1 MSIKSPILL
10 IEELKPSECGL
21 LQEASP
27 DGKSLWLSGI
37 FMQAGIKNR
46 NGRVYPVTEIST
58 AVDGAKQR
66 MTEQNGI
73 MGELDHPQSLQINLD
88 RVSHVI
94 TELHMQGND
103 AYGKARLLN
112 TPMGNIARE
121 LINSNVKVGVSSS
134 GAGNVNEGGDVR
146 GFQFVT
152 VDIVAQPSAPGA
164 YPGSIY
170 ESLELAKNGHN
181 IVSLAEDVR
190 NDPAAQ
196 KYLKKEILKWLSN
209 GLFTKN

>member
-1 MSIKSPILL
+1 MSKSPILL
-10 IEELKPSECGL
+10 IEELTPSECHL
-21 LQEASP
+21 VEEASH
-27 DGKSLWLSGI
+27 DGKSLWLSGV

-46 NGRVYPVTEIST
+46 NGRIYPLSEVGA
-58 AVDGAKQR
+58 AVNGALSR
-66 MTEQNGI
+66 ITEQKGI

-94 TELHMQGND
+94 TELNMRGND
-103 AYGKARLLN
+103 AYGKAKLLN

-121 LINSNVKVGVSSS
+121 LINSGVRVGVSSR
-134 GAGNVNEGGDVR
+134 GAGNVNESGGVS

-170 ESLELAKNGHN
+170 ESLEQAHNGSN
-181 IVSLAEDVR
+181 IRSLAEAVR
-190 NDPAAQ
+190 HDPKAQ
-196 KYLKKEILKWLSN
+196 KYLKKEILTWLTE
-209 GLFTKN
+209 GIFAIRD